1 MAASSDTE
9 RVLRHV
15 AATAAMAPS
24 IFNTQPWRW
33 QVSRGMLRL
42 WADHGRR
49 LVVADPEGRMLTIS
63 CGVGL
68 HHARVAIAAAGH
80 EAAVSRLPDPMDPD
94 LLAEIALGGAHEVQP
109 EELKLYEAIPRRR
122 TDRRGFGPE
131 PVPEVVAAQLVAAAE
146 AQRARLHLVNRGQIA
161 QLALAAAQAAATQL
175 ADPEYRRELISWT
188 HRPSWSGDG
197 VPTNTAVA
205 QSPRQVPVRQYAPFD
220 GAQVMDPGSNTDL
233 RALYAIIFTE
243 EDHPI
248 DWLRAGEALS
258 AVLLTATAE
267 GLGTAP
273 ISDVTELSITRDKLR
288 DLLPQFGVP
297 QLAARIGQAPKTPP
311 PSAPRRSTDE
321 VIYP

>member
-15 AATAAMAPS
+15 AATAALAPS

-33 QVSRGMLRL
+33 QVGRRLLRL
-42 WADHGRR
+42 WADHERR
-49 LVVADPEGRMLTIS
+49 LMVADPEGRMLTIS

-68 HHARVAIAAAGH
+68 HHARVALAATGYD
-80 EAAVSRLPDPMDPD
+80 AAVYRLPDPMEPD
-94 LLAEIALGGAHEVQP
+94 LLATIDLDGTHETQP
-109 EELKLYEAIPRRR
+109 QELKLYEAIPRRR

-131 PVPEVVAAQLVAAAE
+131 PVPEDVAAQLVVAAE
-146 AQRARLHLVNRGQIA
+146 AQGARVHLVNRDQIA
-161 QLALAAAQAAATQL
+161 QLALAAAQAAAMQL
-175 ADPEYRRELISWT
+175 ANPAYRRELISWT

-197 VPTNTAVA
+197 VPTTTAVA
-205 QSPRQVPVRQYAPFD
+205 SSPRHVPVRQYAPFA
-220 GAQVMDPGSNTDL
+220 GATVMDPGPNTDL
-233 RALYAIIFTE
+233 RALYAIIFT
-243 EDHPI
+243 DDDNPI

-258 AVLLTATAE
+258 AVLLTATGE

-288 DLLPQFGVP
+288 DLLPQLGVP

-311 PSAPRRSTDE
+311 PSAPRRSADE